1 MTTRH
6 LDSAGHKQ
14 SKKQGGAAN
23 LQAGKRLLS
32 SVLSSREEEAHVVI
46 AIHQHGA
53 NSCMQQISQQSIN
66 QLTQS
71 DIKQHTEH
79 ADPLKFGVQSP
90 PGADCVLQSKDKHD
104 LLVLS
109 DHVLVM
115 QKGGV
120 QQPGRKTVCITFLPQ
135 MGVKITSSNSQ
146 LFVRPDSSYKGE
158 FAS

>member
-1 MTTRH
+1 MRHRVTTCH

-79 ADPLKFGVQSP
+79 ADTL
-90 PGADCVLQSKDKHD
+90 
-104 LLVLS
+104 
-109 DHVLVM
+109 
-115 QKGGV
+115 
-120 QQPGRKTVCITFLPQ
+120 
-135 MGVKITSSNSQ
+135 
-146 LFVRPDSSYKGE
+146 
-158 FAS
+158 

>member
-1 MTTRH
+1 
-6 LDSAGHKQ
+6 
-14 SKKQGGAAN
+14 
-23 LQAGKRLLS
+23 
-32 SVLSSREEEAHVVI
+32 
-46 AIHQHGA
+46 
-53 NSCMQQISQQSIN
+53 
-66 QLTQS
+66 
-71 DIKQHTEH
+71 
-79 ADPLKFGVQSP
+79 
-90 PGADCVLQSKDKHD
+90 
-104 LLVLS
+104 VLS